1 MGEVKRGLVELQQA
15 AFDDALS
22 EADEALLEMLE
33 NEWLERQH
41 AAYLEDYDYW
51 QVMAT
56 PRRVQ

>member
-1 MGEVKRGLVELQQA
+1 MGQVKRGLVELQQA

-41 AAYLEDYDYW
+41 AAYLENFDYW
-51 QVMAT
+51 QIMAE
-56 PRRVQ
+56 PRQVQ